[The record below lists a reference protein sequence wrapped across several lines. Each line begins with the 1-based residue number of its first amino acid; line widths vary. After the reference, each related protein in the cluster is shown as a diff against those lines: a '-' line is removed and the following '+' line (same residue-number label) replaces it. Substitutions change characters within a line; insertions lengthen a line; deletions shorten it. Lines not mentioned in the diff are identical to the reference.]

1 MSTSISTIKNT
12 DLATGMQVIIPA
24 GDTVTIE
31 GSVYP
36 SRISA
41 GQIVAETSIGI
52 LYFAGDLTSRVIVS
66 DEAAPTG
73 PESLAGA
80 R

>member
-12 DLATGMQVIIPA
+12 DLAAGMRVIIPY

-31 GSVYP
+31 GRVYP

-73 PESLAGA
+73 PEPLAGA

>member
-12 DLATGMQVIIPA
+12 DLATGMQVVIPY

-31 GSVYP
+31 GRVYP
-36 SRISA
+36 SRISD
-41 GQIVAETSIGI
+41 GQIVAETSIGV
-52 LYFAGDLTSRVIVS
+52 LYFAGDLTSRVLVAE
-66 DEAAPTG
+66 DPAAAAPE
-73 PESLAGA
+73 PLAGA